1 VRRRRPQ
8 RRRLPG
14 PAADSRQKVL
24 LDLAQRLAVRFRPRT
39 RSYYEV
45 WIDGE
50 QAVSAEPAAD
60 EEQPLYG
67 SAYLPRKFKIGLA
80 WPGDNCVDIYSH
92 DLGLVPVPGPDGAE
106 GFAVLV
112 GGGLG
117 ASHARPD
124 DTFPRLAD
132 PLGWVPADRVEDLA
146 EAVILAFRDL
156 GNREDRKRARLKYVL
171 EELGVDA
178 FRREV
183 EARFGA
189 PLAPSPELAEW
200 HQHDHLGWHR
210 QDDGR
215 WFLGVPV
222 PSGRVAGPLRAAL
235 TEVVER
241 FGLDLRVTARQ
252 DVLLTGIEPADR
264 KDVRPRVSRSRRRAG
279 GRRHA
284 RPAPGH
290 GLPRPPHVWA
300 GAGRGRAGRSRGHLV
315 LEGELARRGLPEL
328 DLHVRMTGCPN
339 GCARPYTAEIG
350 IVGRTKTGYD
360 LHLGGAP
367 AGDRLARPVARGV
380 KLADL
385 PAALAPWLDAFAA
398 ERRDGESFG
407 TSSTGS
413 ETSREPGDRSGGRAG
428 LGAGGHTPST
438 PPSTDDGLR
447 QVAAELDGAPAAEI
461 VRWATVTFGPAA
473 GHRRL
478 HDGRRAHRHRL
489 SGGPRD
495 RGHLPRHP
503 VPLPGDPGHGRAH
516 PRPLPDPPPRGLAR
530 RPARR
535 PLAHRPGCLLP
546 RPQGR
551 AHGTGAAGTGGL
563 AERPPARRL
572 PGPRPH
578 ARRAA

>member
-1 VRRRRPQ
+1 MPSIEDVKTGSRGLRGALADELVAGGAAFSEDSSHLLKFHGMYQQDDRDVRRERTRAGQEPDHIFMVRASVPGGALSADQ
-8 RRRLPG
+8 WRAIDHVAGVVADGSVRLTSRGGVQLHFVRKGGLQPLIRTLDQHLVTTLAACG
-14 PAADSRQKVL
+14 DVVRNVVACPAPAADSRQKVL

-252 DVLLTGIEPADR
+252 DVLLTGIEAADR
-264 KDVRPRVSRSRRRAG
+264 KEVVRAFRDRGVALADDVTPVRRLAMACPALPTCGQALAEAERV
-279 GRRHA
+279 
-284 RPAPGH
+284 APE
-290 GLPRPPHVWA
+290 VI
-300 GAGRGRAGRSRGHLV
+300 SV
-315 LEGELARRGLPEL
+315 LEGELTRRGLPEL

-398 ERRDGESFG
+398 ERRDGE
-407 TSSTGS
+407 
-413 ETSREPGDRSGGRAG
+413 
-428 LGAGGHTPST
+428 
-438 PPSTDDGLR
+438 
-447 QVAAELDGAPAAEI
+447 
-461 VRWATVTFGPAA
+461 TFGDFV
-473 GHRRL
+473 HR
-478 HDGRRAHRHRL
+478 
-489 SGGPRD
+489 
-495 RGHLPRHP
+495 
-503 VPLPGDPGHGRAH
+503 VGDVA
-516 PRPLPDPPPRGLAR
+516 
-530 RPARR
+530 
-535 PLAHRPGCLLP
+535 
-546 RPQGR
+546 
-551 AHGTGAAGTGGL
+551 
-563 AERPPARRL
+563 
-572 PGPRPH
+572 
-578 ARRAA
+578 

>member
-1 VRRRRPQ
+1 VPSVEDVKASSRGLRGALADELAAEGPAFSEDSSHLLKFHGMYQQDDRDVRRERTRSGQEPDHIFMVRASVPGGALSADQWRAIDHVAGVVADGAVRLTSRGGVQLHFVRKGGLRPLIRTLDQ
-8 RRRLPG
+8 HLVTTLAACGDVVRNVVAC
-14 PAADSRQKVL
+14 PAPVADSRQKVL

-132 PLGWVPADRVEDLA
+132 PLGWVPADSVEDLA
-146 EAVILAFRDL
+146 EAVIVAFRDL

-189 PLAPSPELAEW
+189 PLAPAPELPEW

-215 WFLGVPV
+215 WFLGLPV
-222 PSGRVAGPLRAAL
+222 PSGRVAGSLRTAL
-235 TEVVER
+235 TEAVER
-241 FGLDLRVTARQ
+241 YGLDLRVTPRQ
-252 DVLLTGIEPADR
+252 DVLLTGIEAADR
-264 KDVRPRVSRSRRRAG
+264 ADVVRTFRDHGVALADELTPVRRLAMACPALPTCGQALAEAERV
-279 GRRHA
+279 
-284 RPAPGH
+284 APE
-290 GLPRPPHVWA
+290 VIT
-300 GAGRGRAGRSRGHLV
+300 V
-315 LEGELARRGLPEL
+315 LEGELARRGLPQL

-360 LHLGGAP
+360 LHLGGAA
-367 AGDRLARPVARGV
+367 AGDRLARLVARSI

-385 PAALAPWLDAFAA
+385 PATLAPWLDAFAA
-398 ERRDGESFG
+398 DRRDGESFG
-407 TSSTGS
+407 DFVH
-413 ETSREPGDRSGGRAG
+413 RVGD
-428 LGAGGHTPST
+428 
-438 PPSTDDGLR
+438 
-447 QVAAELDGAPAAEI
+447 VA
-461 VRWATVTFGPAA
+461 
-473 GHRRL
+473 
-478 HDGRRAHRHRL
+478 
-489 SGGPRD
+489 
-495 RGHLPRHP
+495 
-503 VPLPGDPGHGRAH
+503 
-516 PRPLPDPPPRGLAR
+516 
-530 RPARR
+530 
-535 PLAHRPGCLLP
+535 
-546 RPQGR
+546 
-551 AHGTGAAGTGGL
+551 
-563 AERPPARRL
+563 
-572 PGPRPH
+572 
-578 ARRAA
+578 

>member
-1 VRRRRPQ
+1 VPSIEDVKTGSRGLRGALADELVAGGAAFSEDSSHLLKFHGMYQQDDRDVRRERTRAGQEPDHIFMVRASVPGGALSADQ
-8 RRRLPG
+8 WRAIDHVAGVVADGSVRLTSRGGVQLHFVRKGGLQPLIRTLDQHLVTTLAACG
-14 PAADSRQKVL
+14 DVVRNVVACPAPAADSRQKVL

-264 KDVRPRVSRSRRRAG
+264 KDVVRAFRDRGVALADDVTPVRRLAMACPALPTCGQALAEAERV
-279 GRRHA
+279 
-284 RPAPGH
+284 APE
-290 GLPRPPHVWA
+290 VI
-300 GAGRGRAGRSRGHLV
+300 SV

-350 IVGRTKTGYD
+350 LVGRTKTGYD

-407 TSSTGS
+407 DFVH
-413 ETSREPGDRSGGRAG
+413 RVGD
-428 LGAGGHTPST
+428 
-438 PPSTDDGLR
+438 
-447 QVAAELDGAPAAEI
+447 VA
-461 VRWATVTFGPAA
+461 
-473 GHRRL
+473 
-478 HDGRRAHRHRL
+478 
-489 SGGPRD
+489 
-495 RGHLPRHP
+495 
-503 VPLPGDPGHGRAH
+503 
-516 PRPLPDPPPRGLAR
+516 
-530 RPARR
+530 
-535 PLAHRPGCLLP
+535 
-546 RPQGR
+546 
-551 AHGTGAAGTGGL
+551 
-563 AERPPARRL
+563 
-572 PGPRPH
+572 
-578 ARRAA
+578 

>member
-1 VRRRRPQ
+1 MPSVEDVKTSSRGLRGALADELEDDAPAFSEDSTHLLKFHGMYQQDDRDVRRERTRSGQEPDHIFMVRASVPGGALSADQWRAIDHVAGTVADGAVRLTSRGGVQLHFVRKGGLRPLIRTLDQ
-8 RRRLPG
+8 HLVTTLAACGDVVRNVVAC
-14 PAADSRQKVL
+14 PAPVADSRQKVL

-50 QAVSAEPAAD
+50 QAVSAEPAAG

-67 SAYLPRKFKIGLA
+67 AAYLPRKFKIGLA

-132 PLGWVPADRVEDLA
+132 PLGWVPADGVEDLA

-189 PLAPSPELAEW
+189 PLAPAPELPEW

-215 WFLGVPV
+215 WFLGLPV

-235 TEVVER
+235 AQVVER
-241 FGLDLRVTARQ
+241 YQLDLRVTPRQ
-252 DVLLTGIEPADR
+252 DVLLTGIDAADR
-264 KDVRPRVSRSRRRAG
+264 AEVVRAFRDHGVALADELTPVRRLAMACPALPTCGQALAEAERV
-279 GRRHA
+279 
-284 RPAPGH
+284 APE
-290 GLPRPPHVWA
+290 VIT
-300 GAGRGRAGRSRGHLV
+300 V
-315 LEGELARRGLPEL
+315 LEGELARRGLAEL

-360 LHLGGAP
+360 LHLGGAA
-367 AGDRLARPVARGV
+367 AGDRLARPVARSV

-385 PAALAPWLDAFAA
+385 PATLAPWLDAFAA
-398 ERRDGESFG
+398 DRRDGESFG
-407 TSSTGS
+407 DFVH
-413 ETSREPGDRSGGRAG
+413 RVGD
-428 LGAGGHTPST
+428 
-438 PPSTDDGLR
+438 
-447 QVAAELDGAPAAEI
+447 
-461 VRWATVTFGPAA
+461 
-473 GHRRL
+473 
-478 HDGRRAHRHRL
+478 
-489 SGGPRD
+489 
-495 RGHLPRHP
+495 
-503 VPLPGDPGHGRAH
+503 
-516 PRPLPDPPPRGLAR
+516 LA
-530 RPARR
+530 
-535 PLAHRPGCLLP
+535 
-546 RPQGR
+546 
-551 AHGTGAAGTGGL
+551 
-563 AERPPARRL
+563 
-572 PGPRPH
+572 
-578 ARRAA
+578 

>member
-1 VRRRRPQ
+1 MPSVEDVKTSSRGLRGALADELDDDAPAFSEDSSHLLKFHGMYQQDDRDVRRERTRSGQEPDHIFMVRASVPGGALSADQWRAIDHVADAVADGAVRLTSRGGVQLHFVRKGGLRPLIRTLDQ
-8 RRRLPG
+8 HLVTTLAACGDVVRNVVAC
-14 PAADSRQKVL
+14 PAPVADSRQKVL

-67 SAYLPRKFKIGLA
+67 AAYLPRKFKIGLA

-132 PLGWVPADRVEDLA
+132 PLGWVPADGVEDLA

-189 PLAPSPELAEW
+189 PLAPAPELPEW

-215 WFLGVPV
+215 WFLGLPV

-241 FGLDLRVTARQ
+241 YDLDLRVTPRQ
-252 DVLLTGIEPADR
+252 DVLLTGIDAADR
-264 KDVRPRVSRSRRRAG
+264 ADVVRAFRDHGVALADELTPVRRLAMACPALPTCGQALAEAERV
-279 GRRHA
+279 
-284 RPAPGH
+284 APE
-290 GLPRPPHVWA
+290 VIT
-300 GAGRGRAGRSRGHLV
+300 V

-360 LHLGGAP
+360 LHLGGAA
-367 AGDRLARPVARGV
+367 AGDRLARPVARSV

-385 PAALAPWLDAFAA
+385 PATLAPWLDAFAA
-398 ERRDGESFG
+398 DRRDGESFG
-407 TSSTGS
+407 DFVH
-413 ETSREPGDRSGGRAG
+413 RVGD
-428 LGAGGHTPST
+428 
-438 PPSTDDGLR
+438 
-447 QVAAELDGAPAAEI
+447 VA
-461 VRWATVTFGPAA
+461 
-473 GHRRL
+473 
-478 HDGRRAHRHRL
+478 
-489 SGGPRD
+489 
-495 RGHLPRHP
+495 
-503 VPLPGDPGHGRAH
+503 
-516 PRPLPDPPPRGLAR
+516 
-530 RPARR
+530 
-535 PLAHRPGCLLP
+535 
-546 RPQGR
+546 
-551 AHGTGAAGTGGL
+551 
-563 AERPPARRL
+563 
-572 PGPRPH
+572 
-578 ARRAA
+578 

>member
-1 VRRRRPQ
+1 VPSVEEVKASSRGLRGALADELAAGDPAFSEESGHLLKFHGMYQQDDRDVRRERTRSGQEPDHIFMVRASVPGGALSADQ
-8 RRRLPG
+8 WRAIDHVADAVADGAVRLTSRGGVQLHFVRKGDLQPLIRTLDRHLVTTLAACG
-14 PAADSRQKVL
+14 DVVRNVVACPAPLADNRQKVL
-24 LDLAQRLAVRFRPRT
+24 LDLAQRLAVRFRPGT

-50 QAVSAEPAAD
+50 QAVSAEPTSD

-67 SAYLPRKFKIGLA
+67 RAYLPRKFKIGLA

-92 DLGLVPVPGPDGAE
+92 DLGLVPVPGPGGAE

-171 EELGVDA
+171 DALGVDA

-189 PLAPSPELAEW
+189 PMASAPELPEL

-215 WFLGVPV
+215 WFLGLPV
-222 PSGRVAGPLRAAL
+222 PSGRVAGPLRTAL
-235 TEVVER
+235 TDVVER
-241 FGLDLRVTARQ
+241 YGLDLRVTPRQ
-252 DVLLTGIEPADR
+252 DVLLTGIEGADR
-264 KDVRPRVSRSRRRAG
+264 PDVVRAFRDHGVALADDLTPVRRLAMACPALPTCGQALAEAERV
-279 GRRHA
+279 
-284 RPAPGH
+284 APQ
-290 GLPRPPHVWA
+290 VIT
-300 GAGRGRAGRSRGHLV
+300 V
-315 LEGELARRGLPEL
+315 LEGELARRGLSEL

-339 GCARPYTAEIG
+339 GCARPYTAEVG

-360 LHLGGAP
+360 LHLGGAA

-385 PAALAPWLDAFAA
+385 PAALAPWLDAFVA

-407 TSSTGS
+407 DFVH
-413 ETSREPGDRSGGRAG
+413 RVGD
-428 LGAGGHTPST
+428 LK
-438 PPSTDDGLR
+438 
-447 QVAAELDGAPAAEI
+447 
-461 VRWATVTFGPAA
+461 
-473 GHRRL
+473 
-478 HDGRRAHRHRL
+478 
-489 SGGPRD
+489 
-495 RGHLPRHP
+495 
-503 VPLPGDPGHGRAH
+503 
-516 PRPLPDPPPRGLAR
+516 
-530 RPARR
+530 
-535 PLAHRPGCLLP
+535 
-546 RPQGR
+546 
-551 AHGTGAAGTGGL
+551 
-563 AERPPARRL
+563 
-572 PGPRPH
+572 
-578 ARRAA
+578 

>member
-1 VRRRRPQ
+1 MRNVVAC
-8 RRRLPG
+8 
-14 PAADSRQKVL
+14 PAPVADSRQKVL

-67 SAYLPRKFKIGLA
+67 TAYLPRKFKIGLA

-132 PLGWVPADRVEDLA
+132 PLGWVPADSVEDLA

-189 PLAPSPELAEW
+189 PLAPAPELPEW

-215 WFLGVPV
+215 WFLGLPV

-241 FGLDLRVTARQ
+241 YDLDLRVTPRQ
-252 DVLLTGIEPADR
+252 DVLLTGIDAADR
-264 KDVRPRVSRSRRRAG
+264 ADVVRTFRDHGVALADELTPVRRLAMACPALPTCGQALAEAERV
-279 GRRHA
+279 
-284 RPAPGH
+284 APE
-290 GLPRPPHVWA
+290 VIT
-300 GAGRGRAGRSRGHLV
+300 V

-360 LHLGGAP
+360 LHLGGAA
-367 AGDRLARPVARGV
+367 AGDRLARLVARSI

-398 ERRDGESFG
+398 DRRDGESFG
-407 TSSTGS
+407 DFVH
-413 ETSREPGDRSGGRAG
+413 RVGD
-428 LGAGGHTPST
+428 
-438 PPSTDDGLR
+438 
-447 QVAAELDGAPAAEI
+447 VA
-461 VRWATVTFGPAA
+461 
-473 GHRRL
+473 
-478 HDGRRAHRHRL
+478 
-489 SGGPRD
+489 
-495 RGHLPRHP
+495 
-503 VPLPGDPGHGRAH
+503 
-516 PRPLPDPPPRGLAR
+516 
-530 RPARR
+530 
-535 PLAHRPGCLLP
+535 
-546 RPQGR
+546 
-551 AHGTGAAGTGGL
+551 
-563 AERPPARRL
+563 
-572 PGPRPH
+572 
-578 ARRAA
+578 